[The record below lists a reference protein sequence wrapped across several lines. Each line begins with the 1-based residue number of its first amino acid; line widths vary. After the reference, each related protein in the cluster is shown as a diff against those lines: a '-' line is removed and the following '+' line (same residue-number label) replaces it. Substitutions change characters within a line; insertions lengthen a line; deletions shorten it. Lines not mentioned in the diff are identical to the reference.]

1 VTFVKT
7 INVDKNNER
16 VYGKFLLNAENAYN
30 IYDDRSGATYRA
42 EIVYGGAC
50 AEVT

>member
-1 VTFVKT
+1 M

-30 IYDDRSGATYRA
+30 IYDDRKWRD
-42 EIVYGGAC
+42 V
-50 AEVT
+50 